1 MTETSLREPQEKL
14 RSPLYGTMDK
24 IPGGTM
30 VIPLIL
36 GAIVGTTAPAFL
48 EMGSFTTALF
58 ATPMPLMALVIFATG
73 MQITPRSIG
82 PVAGTTG
89 AILLGKTIV
98 PGLLIIALGWVVG
111 LDGLLGISIVA
122 MLATFD
128 NSNGGIWLAF
138 TGKYG
143 TKTDRGAYV
152 ASAVNDGPF
161 FTMLFIGAAGLG
173 SIPLDAF
180 AAAIIPLILGIIVGN
195 IDHKWTE
202 VMRPVPN
209 IVIPF
214 FAFGLGTGID
224 ISAVLTGGLTGI
236 VLGLLV
242 TPLTGGT
249 TYLAYRFLLRR
260 GPRSGIGFAA
270 GTTAGNSIVTPAIIA
285 SADPRFE
292 QYVDVATVQVATA
305 VLISAITAPLI
316 AAWFLKRNG
325 ALSNPEEPEDAEAA
339 AGVEAAAVPGANAPT
354 RLDAGAEAAEAIAPA
369 AGRESAAPSM
379 APDGTHAAGTGPAP
393 DSPQRRPGPEATG
406 RGRRRREP
414 GNT

>member
-36 GAIVGTTAPAFL
+36 GAIVGTTAPGFL

-89 AILLGKTIV
+89 AILLGKTLV
-98 PGLLIIALGWVVG
+98 PGLLVVALGFAVG
-111 LDGLLGISIVA
+111 LDGILGISLVA

-214 FAFGLGTGID
+214 FAFGLGTGIN
-224 ISAVLTGGLTGI
+224 ISAILTGGLTGI

-242 TPLTGGT
+242 TPFTGGT

-260 GPRSGIGFAA
+260 GPRSGIGFVA

-305 VLISAITAPLI
+305 VLISAVTAPLV

-325 ALSNPEEPEDAEAA
+325 TLSNPDELEAVSSVDVD
-339 AGVEAAAVPGANAPT
+339 G
-354 RLDAGAEAAEAIAPA
+354 
-369 AGRESAAPSM
+369 SAAPSRDTASALEKNADVAERT
-379 APDGTHAAGTGPAP
+379 APAANRDGSAAPTGSTTH
-393 DSPQRRPGPEATG
+393 
-406 RGRRRREP
+406 GRRRGEP
-414 GNT
+414 RDS

>member
-1 MTETSLREPQEKL
+1 MTETSPREAQEKL

-36 GAIVGTTAPAFL
+36 GAIVGTPAPAFL

-89 AILLGKTIV
+89 AILLGKTLV

-242 TPLTGGT
+242 TPITGGT

-305 VLISAITAPLI
+305 VLISAVTAPLI

-325 ALSNPEEPEDAEAA
+325 ALSNPEELEDTDAA
-339 AGVEAAAVPGANAPT
+339 SVPGASSPSH
-354 RLDAGAEAAEAIAPA
+354 LEAGAEAAEASAPA
-369 AGRESAAPSM
+369 AGRETVAAPSM
-379 APDGTHAAGTGPAP
+379 APDGTHAAGVRPAQGAP
-393 DSPQRRPGPEATG
+393 EGRRGPEATA

-414 GNT
+414 EDS